1 MPRLPPSR
9 TIGLLLLLLAGAAP
23 ADQLYRWV
31 DDAGVARYSDRVPP
45 DDAGREQLI
54 LDERGIAVEQRKAQV
69 VLTPA
74 EQAAQRRARAQAE
87 AQATQDALL
96 LRTYASEAEI
106 LAARDARLDDLRH
119 LVEVAEQQQRNL
131 RQVVEQHQAEA
142 RRLAAQDQPSPAHLV
157 QALTQASQELDQRQQ
172 YIRHRRQEM
181 AAARVQF
188 DAQAARLRALQAAT
202 P

>member
-1 MPRLPPSR
+1 MLRLPPSLI
-9 TIGLLLLLLAGAAP
+9 IGAILLLLAGAAP
-23 ADQLYRWV
+23 ADRLYRWV
-31 DDAGVARYSDRVPP
+31 DDTGVARYSDRVPP
-45 DDAGREQLI
+45 DEAGREQLI
-54 LDERGIAVEQRKAQV
+54 LDEQGIAVEQREAQV

-74 EQAAQRRARAQAE
+74 EQAAQRSARAQAE
-87 AQATQDALL
+87 AQAAQDTLL

-131 RQVVEQHQAEA
+131 RRVVEQHQAEA
-142 RRLAAQDQPSPAHLV
+142 RRLTAQDQPLPAHLA
-157 QALTQASQELDQRQQ
+157 QALAQARAELDQRQH
-172 YIRHRRQEM
+172 YIQRRRQEM